1 MRAEQ
6 SRAEQSRAEQSR
18 AEQSRAEQSR
28 AELTGFPSI
37 DKPWL
42 KYYSEEAIQAELP
55 ECTVLQYIKNKN
67 TNNLNGIAL
76 NYFGNKITYRE
87 FFENIDKVAKAFY
100 AIGIRKGDIV
110 TIASLHTPET
120 IYIIY
125 GLNKIGAVANMVYL
139 TLSANEIIENIK
151 STDSKAFI
159 YFAMIQE
166 KGRIIEKKFPDI
178 KTIILDVS
186 DSMPWYLKYPYR
198 LKNKKDILGK
208 TYRFKNFLSLGEG
221 VVAKEMLYTKN
232 APAVIVYTSG
242 TTGIPKG
249 VVLSNDNLNAVAEQY
264 SYTTFDFRMNDI
276 FMDMI
281 PPFLG
286 FGISIGIHLPL
297 ALGMESALWIDIEPN
312 KVVQAFNRIKPRHFV
327 SGPVIVK
334 AMLENNI
341 KDMKFLSTFAGGGES
356 FSIEQEK
363 KVNSFLH
370 DKGYG
375 GNYVTGYGMTECCA
389 TVCTG
394 MPGIYK
400 EGTLGIPLPK
410 VNVKI
415 VNPKDGQEQKYDE
428 VGEVCFHA
436 PNIMS
441 GYFKNPKETDN
452 IIKTHADNKK
462 WIHTG
467 DLGSVDQEG
476 FLTFHGR
483 IKKIYLTKGSDNNVY
498 KLFPMQ
504 IENELIKNEEVLE
517 CGTIVVPDQ
526 EKIHVAIAFVRVKV
540 GLEKETVRG
549 KILEFARAHLPEHA
563 IPKKIMLIEK
573 MPYTQSNKIDYK
585 KLEEKYQKEN
595 R

>member
-1 MRAEQ
+1 M
-6 SRAEQSRAEQSR
+6 
-18 AEQSRAEQSR
+18 
-28 AELTGFPSI
+28 
-37 DKPWL
+37 
-42 KYYSEEAIQAELP
+42 P

-76 NYFGNKITYRE
+76 NYFGNRITYRE
-87 FFENIDKVAKAFY
+87 FFENVDKVAKAFY

-110 TIASLHTPET
+110 TIDSLHTPET

-166 KGRIIEKKFPDI
+166 KGRIIEKEFPDI

-221 VVAKEMLYTKN
+221 VVAKEMLYTKS

-242 TTGIPKG
+242 TTGVPKG

-264 SYTTFDFRMNDI
+264 SYTTFDFRMGDS
-276 FMDMI
+276 FMDML

-297 ALGMESALWIDIEPN
+297 ALGMKTTLWIDIEPD
-312 KVVQAFNRIKPRHFV
+312 KVVQAFERIKPRHFV
-327 SGPVIVK
+327 SGPVIVNQ
-334 AMLENNI
+334 MLESNI

-356 FSIEQEK
+356 LSIEQEK
-363 KVNSFLH
+363 KVNSYLH
-370 DKGYG
+370 SKGYN

-394 MPGIYK
+394 MQGFYK

-410 VNVKI
+410 VNMKI
-415 VNPKDGQEQKYDE
+415 IDPENGQERKY
-428 VGEVCFHA
+428 GEEGEICFCA
-436 PNIMS
+436 PNIMV

-452 IIKTHADNKK
+452 IIKVHADGKK

-467 DLGSVDQEG
+467 DLGSVNQDG
-476 FLTFHGR
+476 FLRFQGR
-483 IKKIYLTKGSDNNVY
+483 IKKIYLTKGSDNSVY

-504 IENELIKNEEVLE
+504 IENVLSRHSAVDKCAVVGRLNGEKGYLVIAYVTLKSKDIGDNVEKELRQL
-517 CGTIVVPDQ
+517 CRQ
-526 EKIHVAIAFVRVKV
+526 ELKENSWPFEYHFVEKLPTTGAGKIDFRT
-540 GLEKETVRG
+540 LEKW
-549 KILEFARAHLPEHA
+549 A
-563 IPKKIMLIEK
+563 
-573 MPYTQSNKIDYK
+573 
-585 KLEEKYQKEN
+585 EN
-595 R
+595 SDSF

>member
-1 MRAEQ
+1 M
-6 SRAEQSRAEQSR
+6 
-18 AEQSRAEQSR
+18 
-28 AELTGFPSI
+28 
-37 DKPWL
+37 
-42 KYYSEEAIQAELP
+42 
-55 ECTVLQYIKNKN
+55 
-67 TNNLNGIAL
+67 
-76 NYFGNKITYRE
+76 
-87 FFENIDKVAKAFY
+87 AKAFY

-166 KGRIIEKKFPDI
+166 KGRIIEKEFPDI

-221 VVAKEMLYTKN
+221 VVAKEMLYTKS

-242 TTGIPKG
+242 TTGVPKG

-264 SYTTFDFRMNDI
+264 SYTTFDFRMGDS
-276 FMDMI
+276 FMDML

-297 ALGMESALWIDIEPN
+297 ALGMKTTLWIDIEPD
-312 KVVQAFNRIKPRHFV
+312 KVVQAFERIKPRHFV
-327 SGPVIVK
+327 SGPVIVNQ
-334 AMLENNI
+334 MLESNI

-356 FSIEQEK
+356 LSIEQEK
-363 KVNSFLH
+363 KVNSYLH
-370 DKGYG
+370 NKGYN

-394 MPGIYK
+394 MQGFYK

-410 VNVKI
+410 VNMKI
-415 VNPKDGQEQKYDE
+415 IDPENGQERKY
-428 VGEVCFHA
+428 GEEGEICFCA
-436 PNIMS
+436 PNIMV

-452 IIKTHADNKK
+452 IIKVHADGKK

-467 DLGSVDQEG
+467 DLGSVNQDG
-476 FLTFHGR
+476 FLRFQGR
-483 IKKIYLTKGSDNNVY
+483 IKKIYLTKGSDNSVY

-504 IENELIKNEEVLE
+504 IENVLSRHSAVDK
-517 CGTIVVPDQ
+517 CAVVGRLNG
-526 EKIHVAIAFVRVKV
+526 EKGYLVIAYVTLKSKDIGDNV
-540 GLEKETVRG
+540 EKELRQ
-549 KILEFARAHLPEHA
+549 LCRQEL
-563 IPKKIMLIEK
+563 
-573 MPYTQSNKIDYK
+573 
-585 KLEEKYQKEN
+585 KEN
-595 R
+595 SWPFEYGL

>member
-1 MRAEQ
+1 M
-6 SRAEQSRAEQSR
+6 
-18 AEQSRAEQSR
+18 R

-120 IYIIY
+120 IYTIY

-452 IIKTHADNKK
+452 IIKTHTDNKK

-483 IKKIYLTKGSDNNVY
+483 IKKIYLTKGSDNSVY

>member
-1 MRAEQ
+1 M
-6 SRAEQSRAEQSR
+6 
-18 AEQSRAEQSR
+18 
-28 AELTGFPSI
+28 
-37 DKPWL
+37 
-42 KYYSEEAIQAELP
+42 P

-221 VVAKEMLYTKN
+221 VVAKEMLDTKN

-356 FSIEQEK
+356 LSIEQEK

-540 GLEKETVRG
+540 GLEKEAVRG

>member
-1 MRAEQ
+1 M
-6 SRAEQSRAEQSR
+6 
-18 AEQSRAEQSR
+18 
-28 AELTGFPSI
+28 
-37 DKPWL
+37 
-42 KYYSEEAIQAELP
+42 P

-110 TIASLHTPET
+110 TIASMHTPET

-166 KGRIIEKKFPDI
+166 KGRIVEKKFPDI

>member
-1 MRAEQ
+1 M
-6 SRAEQSRAEQSR
+6 
-18 AEQSRAEQSR
+18 
-28 AELTGFPSI
+28 
-37 DKPWL
+37 
-42 KYYSEEAIQAELP
+42 
-55 ECTVLQYIKNKN
+55 KN
-67 TNNLNGIAL
+67 LRGIAL

-110 TIASLHTPET
+110 TIASMHTPET
-120 IYIIY
+120 IYMIY
-125 GLNKIGAVANMVYL
+125 ALNKIGAVANMVYL
-139 TLSANEIIENIK
+139 TLSASEIIEIIK
-151 STDSKAFI
+151 NTDSKVFI
-159 YFAMIQE
+159 YLAIVHE
-166 KGRIIEKKFPDI
+166 KGEAVGKELPNVKNIL
-178 KTIILDVS
+178 LDVS
-186 DSMPWYLKYPYR
+186 DSMPWYFKYLYR
-198 LKNKKDILGK
+198 LKNKKDTLEK
-208 TYRFKNFLSLGEG
+208 AYSFKDFLSLGEN
-221 VVAKEMLYTKN
+221 VEEKEAPYIKN
-232 APAVIVYTSG
+232 TPAVIVYTSG
-242 TTGIPKG
+242 TTGVPKG

-264 SYTTFDFRMNDI
+264 SYTTFDFRMGDS
-276 FMDMI
+276 FMDML

-297 ALGMESALWIDIEPN
+297 ALGMKSTLWIDIEPG
-312 KVVQAFNRIKPRHFV
+312 KVVQAFERIKPQHFV
-327 SGPVIVK
+327 SGPVIVNQ
-334 AMLENNI
+334 MLESNI

-356 FSIEQEK
+356 LSIEQEK
-363 KVNSFLH
+363 KVNSYLH
-370 DKGYG
+370 NKGYD

-394 MPGIYK
+394 MQGVYK

-410 VNVKI
+410 VNMKI
-415 VNPKDGQEQKYDE
+415 IDPENGQERRY
-428 VGEVCFHA
+428 GEEGEICFCA
-436 PNIMS
+436 PNIMV

-452 IIKTHADNKK
+452 IIKVHADGKK

-467 DLGSVDQEG
+467 DLGSVNQDG
-476 FLTFHGR
+476 FLSFRGR
-483 IKKIYLTKGSDNNVY
+483 IKKIYLTKGSDNSVY

-504 IENELIKNEEVLE
+504 IENELEKIEDILE

-549 KILEFARAHLPEHA
+549 KILEFARIHLPEHA

>member
-1 MRAEQ
+1 M
-6 SRAEQSRAEQSR
+6 
-18 AEQSRAEQSR
+18 R

-341 KDMKFLSTFAGGGES
+341 KDMKFLSTLSGGGES
-356 FSIEQEK
+356 LSIEQEK

-428 VGEVCFHA
+428 VGEICFHA

>member
-1 MRAEQ
+1 M
-6 SRAEQSRAEQSR
+6 
-18 AEQSRAEQSR
+18 
-28 AELTGFPSI
+28 
-37 DKPWL
+37 
-42 KYYSEEAIQAELP
+42 P

-76 NYFGNKITYRE
+76 NYFGNRITYRE
-87 FFENIDKVAKAFY
+87 FFENVDKVAKAFY

-166 KGRIIEKKFPDI
+166 KGRIIEKEFPDI

-221 VVAKEMLYTKN
+221 VVAKEMLYTKS

-242 TTGIPKG
+242 TTGVPKG

-264 SYTTFDFRMNDI
+264 SYTTFDFRMGDS
-276 FMDMI
+276 FMDML

-286 FGISIGIHLPL
+286 FGISIGIYLPL
-297 ALGMESALWIDIEPN
+297 ALGMKTTLWIDIEPD
-312 KVVQAFNRIKPRHFV
+312 KVVQAFERIKPRHFV
-327 SGPVIVK
+327 SGPVIVNQ
-334 AMLENNI
+334 MLESNI

-356 FSIEQEK
+356 LSIEQEK
-363 KVNSFLH
+363 KVNSYLH
-370 DKGYG
+370 NKGYN

-394 MPGIYK
+394 MQGFYK

-410 VNVKI
+410 VNMKI
-415 VNPKDGQEQKYDE
+415 IDPENGQERKY
-428 VGEVCFHA
+428 GEEGEICFCA
-436 PNIMS
+436 PNIMV

-452 IIKTHADNKK
+452 IIKVHADGKK

-467 DLGSVDQEG
+467 DLGSVNQDG
-476 FLTFHGR
+476 FLRFQGR
-483 IKKIYLTKGSDNNVY
+483 IKKIYLTKGSDNSVY

-504 IENELIKNEEVLE
+504 IENVLSRHSAVDKCAVVGRLNGEKGYLVIAYVTLKSKDIGDNVEKELRQL
-517 CGTIVVPDQ
+517 CRQ
-526 EKIHVAIAFVRVKV
+526 ELKENSWPFEYHFVEKLPTTGAGKIDFRT
-540 GLEKETVRG
+540 LEKW
-549 KILEFARAHLPEHA
+549 A
-563 IPKKIMLIEK
+563 
-573 MPYTQSNKIDYK
+573 
-585 KLEEKYQKEN
+585 EN
-595 R
+595 SDSF

>member
-1 MRAEQ
+1 M
-6 SRAEQSRAEQSR
+6 
-18 AEQSRAEQSR
+18 
-28 AELTGFPSI
+28 
-37 DKPWL
+37 
-42 KYYSEEAIQAELP
+42 P

-264 SYTTFDFRMNDI
+264 SYTTFDFRMNDV

-356 FSIEQEK
+356 LSIEQEK

-483 IKKIYLTKGSDNNVY
+483 IKKIYLTQGSDNNVY

-549 KILEFARAHLPEHA
+549 KILEFARTHLPEHA

>member
-1 MRAEQ
+1 M
-6 SRAEQSRAEQSR
+6 
-18 AEQSRAEQSR
+18 
-28 AELTGFPSI
+28 
-37 DKPWL
+37 
-42 KYYSEEAIQAELP
+42 P

-76 NYFGNKITYRE
+76 NYFGNRITYRE
-87 FFENIDKVAKAFY
+87 FFENVDKVAKAFY

-166 KGRIIEKKFPDI
+166 KGRIIEKEFPDI

-221 VVAKEMLYTKN
+221 VVAKEMLYTKS

-356 FSIEQEK
+356 LSIEQEK
-363 KVNSFLH
+363 KVNSYLH
-370 DKGYG
+370 NKGYN

-394 MPGIYK
+394 MQGFYK

-410 VNVKI
+410 VNMKI
-415 VNPKDGQEQKYDE
+415 IDPENGQERKY
-428 VGEVCFHA
+428 GEEGEICFCA
-436 PNIMS
+436 PNIMV

-452 IIKTHADNKK
+452 IIKVHADGKK

-467 DLGSVDQEG
+467 DLGSVNQDG
-476 FLTFHGR
+476 FLRFQGR
-483 IKKIYLTKGSDNNVY
+483 IKKIYLTKGSDNSVY

-504 IENELIKNEEVLE
+504 IENVLSRHSAVDKCAVVGRLNGEKGYLVIAYVTLKSKDIGDNVEKELRQL
-517 CGTIVVPDQ
+517 CRQ
-526 EKIHVAIAFVRVKV
+526 ELKENSWPFEYHFVEKLPTTGAGKIDFRT
-540 GLEKETVRG
+540 LEKW
-549 KILEFARAHLPEHA
+549 A
-563 IPKKIMLIEK
+563 
-573 MPYTQSNKIDYK
+573 
-585 KLEEKYQKEN
+585 EN
-595 R
+595 SDSF

>member
-1 MRAEQ
+1 M
-6 SRAEQSRAEQSR
+6 
-18 AEQSRAEQSR
+18 
-28 AELTGFPSI
+28 
-37 DKPWL
+37 
-42 KYYSEEAIQAELP
+42 P

-276 FMDMI
+276 FMNMI

-356 FSIEQEK
+356 LSIEQEK

-526 EKIHVAIAFVRVKV
+526 EKIHVAIAYVRVKV

-549 KILEFARAHLPEHA
+549 KVLEFARTHLPEHA

>member
-1 MRAEQ
+1 M
-6 SRAEQSRAEQSR
+6 
-18 AEQSRAEQSR
+18 
-28 AELTGFPSI
+28 
-37 DKPWL
+37 
-42 KYYSEEAIQAELP
+42 P

-76 NYFGNKITYRE
+76 NYFGNRITYRE
-87 FFENIDKVAKAFY
+87 FFENVDKVAKAFY

-166 KGRIIEKKFPDI
+166 KGRIIEKEFPDI

-221 VVAKEMLYTKN
+221 VVAKEMLYTKS

-242 TTGIPKG
+242 TTGVPKG

-264 SYTTFDFRMNDI
+264 SYTTFDFRMGDS
-276 FMDMI
+276 FMDML

-297 ALGMESALWIDIEPN
+297 ALGMKTTLWIDIEPD
-312 KVVQAFNRIKPRHFV
+312 KVVQAFERIKPRHFV
-327 SGPVIVK
+327 SGPVIVNQ
-334 AMLENNI
+334 MLESNI

-356 FSIEQEK
+356 LSIEQEK
-363 KVNSFLH
+363 KVNSYLH
-370 DKGYG
+370 NKGYN

-394 MPGIYK
+394 MQGFYK

-410 VNVKI
+410 VNMKI
-415 VNPKDGQEQKYDE
+415 IDPENGQERKY
-428 VGEVCFHA
+428 GEEGEICFCA
-436 PNIMS
+436 PNIMV

-452 IIKTHADNKK
+452 IIKVHADGKK

-467 DLGSVDQEG
+467 DRGSVNQDG
-476 FLTFHGR
+476 FLRFQGR
-483 IKKIYLTKGSDNNVY
+483 IKKIYLTKGSDNSVY

-504 IENELIKNEEVLE
+504 IENVLSRHSAVDKCAVVGRLNGEKGYLVIAYVTLKSKDIGDNVEKELRQL
-517 CGTIVVPDQ
+517 CRQ
-526 EKIHVAIAFVRVKV
+526 ELKENSWPFEYHFVEKLPTTRAGKIDFRT
-540 GLEKETVRG
+540 LEKW
-549 KILEFARAHLPEHA
+549 A
-563 IPKKIMLIEK
+563 
-573 MPYTQSNKIDYK
+573 
-585 KLEEKYQKEN
+585 EN
-595 R
+595 SDSF

>member
-1 MRAEQ
+1 M
-6 SRAEQSRAEQSR
+6 
-18 AEQSRAEQSR
+18 
-28 AELTGFPSI
+28 
-37 DKPWL
+37 
-42 KYYSEEAIQAELP
+42 P

-76 NYFGNKITYRE
+76 NYFGNRITYRE
-87 FFENIDKVAKAFY
+87 FFENVDKVAKAFY

-166 KGRIIEKKFPDI
+166 KGRIIEKEFPDI

-208 TYRFKNFLSLGEG
+208 TYRFKNFMSLGEG
-221 VVAKEMLYTKN
+221 VVAKEMLYTKS

-242 TTGIPKG
+242 TTGVPKG

-264 SYTTFDFRMNDI
+264 SYTTFDFRMGDS
-276 FMDMI
+276 FMDML

-297 ALGMESALWIDIEPN
+297 ALGMKTTLWIDIEPD
-312 KVVQAFNRIKPRHFV
+312 KVVQAFERIKPRHFV
-327 SGPVIVK
+327 SGPVIVNQ
-334 AMLENNI
+334 MLESNI

-356 FSIEQEK
+356 LSIEQEK
-363 KVNSFLH
+363 KVNSYLH
-370 DKGYG
+370 NKGYN

-394 MPGIYK
+394 MQGFYK

-410 VNVKI
+410 VNMKI
-415 VNPKDGQEQKYDE
+415 IDPENGQERKY
-428 VGEVCFHA
+428 GEEGEICFCA
-436 PNIMS
+436 PNIMV

-452 IIKTHADNKK
+452 IIKVHADGKK

-467 DLGSVDQEG
+467 DLGSVNQDG
-476 FLTFHGR
+476 FLRFQGR
-483 IKKIYLTKGSDNNVY
+483 IKKIYLTKGSDNSVY
-498 KLFPMQ
+498 KLFPME
-504 IENELIKNEEVLE
+504 IENVLSRHSAVDKCAVVGRLNGEKGYLVIAYVTLKSKDIGDNVEKELRQL
-517 CGTIVVPDQ
+517 CRQ
-526 EKIHVAIAFVRVKV
+526 ELKENSWPFEYHFVEKLPTTGAGKIDFRT
-540 GLEKETVRG
+540 LEKW
-549 KILEFARAHLPEHA
+549 A
-563 IPKKIMLIEK
+563 
-573 MPYTQSNKIDYK
+573 
-585 KLEEKYQKEN
+585 EN
-595 R
+595 SDSF

>member
-1 MRAEQ
+1 M
-6 SRAEQSRAEQSR
+6 
-18 AEQSRAEQSR
+18 
-28 AELTGFPSI
+28 
-37 DKPWL
+37 
-42 KYYSEEAIQAELP
+42 P

-76 NYFGNKITYRE
+76 NYFGNRITYRE
-87 FFENIDKVAKAFY
+87 FFENVDKVAKAFY

-110 TIASLHTPET
+110 TIDSLHTPET

-166 KGRIIEKKFPDI
+166 KGRIIEKEFPDI

-221 VVAKEMLYTKN
+221 VVAKEMLYTKS

-242 TTGIPKG
+242 TTGVPKG

-264 SYTTFDFRMNDI
+264 SYTTFDFRMGDS
-276 FMDMI
+276 FMDML

-297 ALGMESALWIDIEPN
+297 ALGMKTTLWIDIEPD
-312 KVVQAFNRIKPRHFV
+312 KVVQAFERIKPRHFV
-327 SGPVIVK
+327 SGPVIVNQ
-334 AMLENNI
+334 MLESNI

-356 FSIEQEK
+356 LSIEQEK
-363 KVNSFLH
+363 KVNSYLH
-370 DKGYG
+370 NKGYN

-394 MPGIYK
+394 MQGFYK
-400 EGTLGIPLPK
+400 EGTLGITLPK
-410 VNVKI
+410 VNMKI
-415 VNPKDGQEQKYDE
+415 IDPENGQERKY
-428 VGEVCFHA
+428 GEEGEICFCA
-436 PNIMS
+436 PNIMV

-452 IIKTHADNKK
+452 IIKVHADGKK

-467 DLGSVDQEG
+467 DLGSVNQDG
-476 FLTFHGR
+476 FLRFQGR
-483 IKKIYLTKGSDNNVY
+483 IKKIYLTKGSDNSVY

-504 IENELIKNEEVLE
+504 IENVLSRHSAVDKCAVVGRLNGEKGYLVIAYVTLKSKDIGDNVEKELRQL
-517 CGTIVVPDQ
+517 CRQ
-526 EKIHVAIAFVRVKV
+526 ELKENSWPFEYHFVEKLPTTGAGKIDFRT
-540 GLEKETVRG
+540 LEKW
-549 KILEFARAHLPEHA
+549 A
-563 IPKKIMLIEK
+563 
-573 MPYTQSNKIDYK
+573 
-585 KLEEKYQKEN
+585 EN
-595 R
+595 SDSF

>member
-1 MRAEQ
+1 M
-6 SRAEQSRAEQSR
+6 
-18 AEQSRAEQSR
+18 
-28 AELTGFPSI
+28 
-37 DKPWL
+37 
-42 KYYSEEAIQAELP
+42 P

-327 SGPVIVK
+327 SGPVIVN

-356 FSIEQEK
+356 LSIEQEK

-540 GLEKETVRG
+540 GLEKEAVRG

>member
-1 MRAEQ
+1 MRGLI
-6 SRAEQSRAEQSR
+6 RR
-18 AEQSRAEQSR
+18 
-28 AELTGFPSI
+28 FPSI
-37 DKPWL
+37 K
-42 KYYSEEAIQAELP
+42 S
-55 ECTVLQYIKNKN
+55 IKNKN

-76 NYFGNKITYRE
+76 NYFGNRITYRE
-87 FFENIDKVAKAFY
+87 FFENVDKVAKAFY

-166 KGRIIEKKFPDI
+166 KGRIIEKEFPDI

-221 VVAKEMLYTKN
+221 VVAKEMLYTKS

-242 TTGIPKG
+242 TTGVPKG

-264 SYTTFDFRMNDI
+264 SYTTFDFRMGDS
-276 FMDMI
+276 FMDML

-297 ALGMESALWIDIEPN
+297 ALGMKTTLWIDIEPD
-312 KVVQAFNRIKPRHFV
+312 KVVQAFERIKPRHFV
-327 SGPVIVK
+327 SGPVIVNQ
-334 AMLENNI
+334 MLESNI

-356 FSIEQEK
+356 LSIEQEK
-363 KVNSFLH
+363 KVNSYLH
-370 DKGYG
+370 NKGYN

-394 MPGIYK
+394 MQGFYK

-410 VNVKI
+410 VNMKI
-415 VNPKDGQEQKYDE
+415 IDPENGQERKY
-428 VGEVCFHA
+428 GEEGEICFCA
-436 PNIMS
+436 PNIMV

-452 IIKTHADNKK
+452 IIKVHADGKK

-467 DLGSVDQEG
+467 DLGSVNQDG
-476 FLTFHGR
+476 FLRFQGR
-483 IKKIYLTKGSDNNVY
+483 IKKIYLTKGSDNSVY

-504 IENELIKNEEVLE
+504 IENVLSRHSAVDKCAVVGRLNGEKGYLVIAYVTLKSKDTGDNVEKELRQL
-517 CGTIVVPDQ
+517 CRQ
-526 EKIHVAIAFVRVKV
+526 ELKENSWPFEYHFVEKLPTTGAGKIDFRT
-540 GLEKETVRG
+540 LEKW
-549 KILEFARAHLPEHA
+549 A
-563 IPKKIMLIEK
+563 
-573 MPYTQSNKIDYK
+573 
-585 KLEEKYQKEN
+585 EN
-595 R
+595 SDSF

>member
-1 MRAEQ
+1 M
-6 SRAEQSRAEQSR
+6 
-18 AEQSRAEQSR
+18 
-28 AELTGFPSI
+28 
-37 DKPWL
+37 
-42 KYYSEEAIQAELP
+42 P

-76 NYFGNKITYRE
+76 NYFGNRITYRE
-87 FFENIDKVAKAFY
+87 FFENVDKVAKAFY

-166 KGRIIEKKFPDI
+166 KGRIIEKEFPDI

-221 VVAKEMLYTKN
+221 VVAKEMLYTKS

-242 TTGIPKG
+242 TTGVPKG

-264 SYTTFDFRMNDI
+264 SYTTFDFRMGDS
-276 FMDMI
+276 FMDML

-297 ALGMESALWIDIEPN
+297 ALGMKTTLWIDIEPD
-312 KVVQAFNRIKPRHFV
+312 KVVQAFERIKPRHFV
-327 SGPVIVK
+327 SGPVIVNQ
-334 AMLENNI
+334 MLESNI
-341 KDMKFLSTFAGGGES
+341 KDMNFLSTFAGGGES
-356 FSIEQEK
+356 LSIEQEK
-363 KVNSFLH
+363 KVNSYLH
-370 DKGYG
+370 NKGYN

-394 MPGIYK
+394 MQGFYK

-410 VNVKI
+410 VNMKI
-415 VNPKDGQEQKYDE
+415 IDPENGQERKY
-428 VGEVCFHA
+428 GEEGEICFCA
-436 PNIMS
+436 PNIMV

-452 IIKTHADNKK
+452 IIKVHADGKK

-467 DLGSVDQEG
+467 DLGSVNQDG
-476 FLTFHGR
+476 FLRFQGR
-483 IKKIYLTKGSDNNVY
+483 IKKIYLTKGSDNSVY

-504 IENELIKNEEVLE
+504 IENVLSRHSAVDKCAVVGRLNGEKGYLVIAYVTLKSKDIGDNVEKELRQL
-517 CGTIVVPDQ
+517 CRQ
-526 EKIHVAIAFVRVKV
+526 ELKENSWPFEYHFVEKLSTTGAGKIDFRT
-540 GLEKETVRG
+540 LEKW
-549 KILEFARAHLPEHA
+549 A
-563 IPKKIMLIEK
+563 
-573 MPYTQSNKIDYK
+573 
-585 KLEEKYQKEN
+585 EN
-595 R
+595 SDSF

>member
-1 MRAEQ
+1 MISQTEH
-6 SRAEQSRAEQSR
+6 
-18 AEQSRAEQSR
+18 
-28 AELTGFPSI
+28 ELTGYPSI

-166 KGRIIEKKFPDI
+166 KGRIVEKKFPDI

-356 FSIEQEK
+356 LSIEQEK

-595 R
+595 K

>member
-1 MRAEQ
+1 M
-6 SRAEQSRAEQSR
+6 
-18 AEQSRAEQSR
+18 
-28 AELTGFPSI
+28 
-37 DKPWL
+37 
-42 KYYSEEAIQAELP
+42 P

-356 FSIEQEK
+356 LSIEQEK

-526 EKIHVAIAFVRVKV
+526 EKIHVAIAFVRGKV

-549 KILEFARAHLPEHA
+549 KVLEFARTHLPEHA

>member
-1 MRAEQ
+1 
-6 SRAEQSRAEQSR
+6 
-18 AEQSRAEQSR
+18 
-28 AELTGFPSI
+28 
-37 DKPWL
+37 
-42 KYYSEEAIQAELP
+42 LP

-76 NYFGNKITYRE
+76 NYFGNRITYRE
-87 FFENIDKVAKAFY
+87 FFENVDKVAKAFY

-166 KGRIIEKKFPDI
+166 KGRIIEKEFPDI

-221 VVAKEMLYTKN
+221 VVAKEMLYTKS

-242 TTGIPKG
+242 TTGVPKG

-264 SYTTFDFRMNDI
+264 SYTTFDFRMGDS
-276 FMDMI
+276 FMDML

-297 ALGMESALWIDIEPN
+297 ALGMKTTLWIDIEPD
-312 KVVQAFNRIKPRHFV
+312 KVVQAFERIKPRHFV
-327 SGPVIVK
+327 SGPVIVNQ
-334 AMLENNI
+334 MLESNI

-356 FSIEQEK
+356 LSIEQEK
-363 KVNSFLH
+363 KVNSYLH
-370 DKGYG
+370 NKGYN

-394 MPGIYK
+394 MQGFYK

-410 VNVKI
+410 VNMKI
-415 VNPKDGQEQKYDE
+415 IDPENGQERKY
-428 VGEVCFHA
+428 GEEGEICFCA
-436 PNIMS
+436 PNIMV

-452 IIKTHADNKK
+452 IIKVHADGKK

-467 DLGSVDQEG
+467 DLGSVNQDG
-476 FLTFHGR
+476 FLRFQGR
-483 IKKIYLTKGSDNNVY
+483 IKKIYLTKGSDNSVY

-504 IENELIKNEEVLE
+504 IENVLSRHSAVDKCAVVGRLNGEKGYLVIAYVTLKSKDIGDNVEKELRQL
-517 CGTIVVPDQ
+517 CRQ
-526 EKIHVAIAFVRVKV
+526 ELKENSWPFEYHFVEKLSTTGAGKIDFRT
-540 GLEKETVRG
+540 LEKW
-549 KILEFARAHLPEHA
+549 A
-563 IPKKIMLIEK
+563 
-573 MPYTQSNKIDYK
+573 
-585 KLEEKYQKEN
+585 EN
-595 R
+595 SDSF

>member
-6 SRAEQSRAEQSR
+6 SREEQ
-18 AEQSRAEQSR
+18 
-28 AELTGFPSI
+28 TGFPSI

-67 TNNLNGIAL
+67 MNNLNGIAL

-356 FSIEQEK
+356 LSVEQEK

-549 KILEFARAHLPEHA
+549 KVLEFARTHLPEHA

>member
-1 MRAEQ
+1 M
-6 SRAEQSRAEQSR
+6 
-18 AEQSRAEQSR
+18 R

-264 SYTTFDFRMNDI
+264 SYTTFDFRMNDV

-356 FSIEQEK
+356 LSIEQEK

-483 IKKIYLTKGSDNNVY
+483 IKKIYLTQGSDNNVY

>member
-1 MRAEQ
+1 M
-6 SRAEQSRAEQSR
+6 
-18 AEQSRAEQSR
+18 
-28 AELTGFPSI
+28 
-37 DKPWL
+37 
-42 KYYSEEAIQAELP
+42 P

-76 NYFGNKITYRE
+76 NYFGNRITYRE
-87 FFENIDKVAKAFY
+87 FFENVDKVAKAFY

-166 KGRIIEKKFPDI
+166 KGRIIEKEFPDI

-221 VVAKEMLYTKN
+221 VVAKEMLYTKS

-242 TTGIPKG
+242 TTGVPKG

-264 SYTTFDFRMNDI
+264 SYTTFDFRMGDS
-276 FMDMI
+276 FMDML

-297 ALGMESALWIDIEPN
+297 ALGMKTTLWIDIEPD
-312 KVVQAFNRIKPRHFV
+312 KVVQAFERIKPRHFV
-327 SGPVIVK
+327 SGPVIVNQ
-334 AMLENNI
+334 MLESNI

-356 FSIEQEK
+356 LSIEQEK
-363 KVNSFLH
+363 KVNSYLH
-370 DKGYG
+370 NKGYN

-394 MPGIYK
+394 MQGFYK

-410 VNVKI
+410 VNMKI
-415 VNPKDGQEQKYDE
+415 IDPENGQERKY
-428 VGEVCFHA
+428 GEEGEICFCA
-436 PNIMS
+436 PNIMV

-452 IIKTHADNKK
+452 IIKVHADGKK

-467 DLGSVDQEG
+467 DLGSVNQDG
-476 FLTFHGR
+476 FLRFQGR
-483 IKKIYLTKGSDNNVY
+483 IKKIYLTKGSDNSVY
-498 KLFPMQ
+498 KLFPME
-504 IENELIKNEEVLE
+504 IENVLSRHSAVDKCAVVGRLNGEKGYLVIAYVTLKSKDIGDNVEKELRQL
-517 CGTIVVPDQ
+517 CRQ
-526 EKIHVAIAFVRVKV
+526 ELKENSWPFEYHFVEKLPTTGAGKIDFRT
-540 GLEKETVRG
+540 LEKW
-549 KILEFARAHLPEHA
+549 A
-563 IPKKIMLIEK
+563 
-573 MPYTQSNKIDYK
+573 
-585 KLEEKYQKEN
+585 EN
-595 R
+595 SDSF

>member
-1 MRAEQ
+1 
-6 SRAEQSRAEQSR
+6 
-18 AEQSRAEQSR
+18 
-28 AELTGFPSI
+28 
-37 DKPWL
+37 
-42 KYYSEEAIQAELP
+42 LP

-76 NYFGNKITYRE
+76 NYFGNRITYRE
-87 FFENIDKVAKAFY
+87 FFENVDKVAKAFY

-110 TIASLHTPET
+110 TIDSLHTPET

-166 KGRIIEKKFPDI
+166 KGRIIEKEFPDI

-221 VVAKEMLYTKN
+221 VVAKEMLYTKS

-242 TTGIPKG
+242 TTGVPKG

-264 SYTTFDFRMNDI
+264 SYTTFDFRMGDS
-276 FMDMI
+276 FMDML

-297 ALGMESALWIDIEPN
+297 ALGMKTTLWIDIEPD
-312 KVVQAFNRIKPRHFV
+312 KVVQAFERIKPRHFV
-327 SGPVIVK
+327 SGPVIVNQ
-334 AMLENNI
+334 MLESNI

-356 FSIEQEK
+356 LSIEQEK
-363 KVNSFLH
+363 KVNSYLH
-370 DKGYG
+370 NKGYN

-394 MPGIYK
+394 MQGFYK

-410 VNVKI
+410 VNMKI
-415 VNPKDGQEQKYDE
+415 IDPENGQERKY
-428 VGEVCFHA
+428 GEEGEICFCA
-436 PNIMS
+436 PNIMV

-452 IIKTHADNKK
+452 IIKVHADGKK

-467 DLGSVDQEG
+467 DLGSVNQDG
-476 FLTFHGR
+476 FLRFQGR
-483 IKKIYLTKGSDNNVY
+483 IKKIYLTKGSDNSVY

-504 IENELIKNEEVLE
+504 IENVLSRHSAVDKCAVVGRLNGEKGYLVIAYVTLKSKDIGDNVEKELRQL
-517 CGTIVVPDQ
+517 CRQ
-526 EKIHVAIAFVRVKV
+526 ELKENSWPFEYHFVEKLPTTGAGKIDFRT
-540 GLEKETVRG
+540 LEKW
-549 KILEFARAHLPEHA
+549 A
-563 IPKKIMLIEK
+563 
-573 MPYTQSNKIDYK
+573 
-585 KLEEKYQKEN
+585 EN
-595 R
+595 SDSF

>member
-1 MRAEQ
+1 M
-6 SRAEQSRAEQSR
+6 
-18 AEQSRAEQSR
+18 
-28 AELTGFPSI
+28 
-37 DKPWL
+37 
-42 KYYSEEAIQAELP
+42 P

-327 SGPVIVK
+327 SGPVIVN

-356 FSIEQEK
+356 LSIEQEK

-400 EGTLGIPLPK
+400 EGPLGIPLSK

>member
-1 MRAEQ
+1 M
-6 SRAEQSRAEQSR
+6 
-18 AEQSRAEQSR
+18 
-28 AELTGFPSI
+28 
-37 DKPWL
+37 
-42 KYYSEEAIQAELP
+42 P

-76 NYFGNKITYRE
+76 NYFGNRITYRE
-87 FFENIDKVAKAFY
+87 FFENVDKVAKAFY

-166 KGRIIEKKFPDI
+166 KGRIIEKEFPDI

-221 VVAKEMLYTKN
+221 VVAKEMLYTKS

-242 TTGIPKG
+242 TTGVPKG

-264 SYTTFDFRMNDI
+264 SYTTFDFRMGDS
-276 FMDMI
+276 FMDML

-297 ALGMESALWIDIEPN
+297 ALGMKTTLWIDIEPD
-312 KVVQAFNRIKPRHFV
+312 KVVQAFERIKPRHFV
-327 SGPVIVK
+327 SGPVIVNQ
-334 AMLENNI
+334 MLESNI

-356 FSIEQEK
+356 LSIEQEK
-363 KVNSFLH
+363 KVNSYLH
-370 DKGYG
+370 NKGYN

-394 MPGIYK
+394 MQGFYK

-410 VNVKI
+410 VNMKI
-415 VNPKDGQEQKYDE
+415 IDPENGQERKY
-428 VGEVCFHA
+428 GEEGEICFCA
-436 PNIMS
+436 PNIMV

-452 IIKTHADNKK
+452 IIKVHANGKK

-467 DLGSVDQEG
+467 DLGSVNQDG
-476 FLTFHGR
+476 FLRFQGR
-483 IKKIYLTKGSDNNVY
+483 IKKIYLTKGSDNSVY

-504 IENELIKNEEVLE
+504 IENVLSRHSAVDKCAVVGRLNGEKGYLVIAYVTLKSKDIGDNVEKELRQL
-517 CGTIVVPDQ
+517 CRQ
-526 EKIHVAIAFVRVKV
+526 ELKENSWPFEYHFVEKLPTTGAGKIDFRT
-540 GLEKETVRG
+540 LEKW
-549 KILEFARAHLPEHA
+549 A
-563 IPKKIMLIEK
+563 
-573 MPYTQSNKIDYK
+573 
-585 KLEEKYQKEN
+585 EN
-595 R
+595 SDSF

>member
-1 MRAEQ
+1 M
-6 SRAEQSRAEQSR
+6 
-18 AEQSRAEQSR
+18 R

-356 FSIEQEK
+356 LSIEQEK

-549 KILEFARAHLPEHA
+549 KILEFARIHLPEHA

>member
-1 MRAEQ
+1 M
-6 SRAEQSRAEQSR
+6 
-18 AEQSRAEQSR
+18 
-28 AELTGFPSI
+28 
-37 DKPWL
+37 
-42 KYYSEEAIQAELP
+42 P

-264 SYTTFDFRMNDI
+264 SYTTFNFRMNDI

-356 FSIEQEK
+356 LSIEQEK

-540 GLEKETVRG
+540 GLEKEAVRG
-549 KILEFARAHLPEHA
+549 KVLEFARTHLPDHA
-563 IPKKIMLIEK
+563 VPKKIVLIEK

>member
-1 MRAEQ
+1 M
-6 SRAEQSRAEQSR
+6 
-18 AEQSRAEQSR
+18 
-28 AELTGFPSI
+28 
-37 DKPWL
+37 
-42 KYYSEEAIQAELP
+42 P

-264 SYTTFDFRMNDI
+264 SYTTFNFRMNDI

-356 FSIEQEK
+356 LSIEQEK

-504 IENELIKNEEVLE
+504 IENELIKNEEVLG

-549 KILEFARAHLPEHA
+549 KVLEFARTHLPEHA

>member
-1 MRAEQ
+1 M
-6 SRAEQSRAEQSR
+6 
-18 AEQSRAEQSR
+18 
-28 AELTGFPSI
+28 
-37 DKPWL
+37 
-42 KYYSEEAIQAELP
+42 P

-76 NYFGNKITYRE
+76 NYFGNRITYRE
-87 FFENIDKVAKAFY
+87 FFENVDKVAKAFY

-166 KGRIIEKKFPDI
+166 KGRIIEKEFPDI

-221 VVAKEMLYTKN
+221 VVAKEMLYTKS

-242 TTGIPKG
+242 TTGVPKG

-264 SYTTFDFRMNDI
+264 SYTTFDFRMGDS
-276 FMDMI
+276 FMDML

-286 FGISIGIHLPL
+286 FGISIEMHLPL
-297 ALGMESALWIDIEPN
+297 ALGMKTTLWIDIEPD
-312 KVVQAFNRIKPRHFV
+312 KVVQAFERIKPRHFV
-327 SGPVIVK
+327 SGPVIVNQ
-334 AMLENNI
+334 MLESNI

-356 FSIEQEK
+356 LSIEQEK
-363 KVNSFLH
+363 KVNSYLH
-370 DKGYG
+370 NKGYN

-394 MPGIYK
+394 MQGFYK

-410 VNVKI
+410 VNMKI
-415 VNPKDGQEQKYDE
+415 IDPENGQERKY
-428 VGEVCFHA
+428 GEEGEICFCA
-436 PNIMS
+436 PNIMV

-452 IIKTHADNKK
+452 IIKVHANGKK

-467 DLGSVDQEG
+467 DLGSVNQDG
-476 FLTFHGR
+476 FLRFQGR
-483 IKKIYLTKGSDNNVY
+483 IKKIYLTKGSDNSVY

-504 IENELIKNEEVLE
+504 IENVLSRHSAVDKCAVVGRLNGEKGYLVIAYVTLKSKDIGDNVEKELRQL
-517 CGTIVVPDQ
+517 CRQ
-526 EKIHVAIAFVRVKV
+526 ELKENSWPFEYHFVEKLPTTGAGKIDFRT
-540 GLEKETVRG
+540 LEKW
-549 KILEFARAHLPEHA
+549 A
-563 IPKKIMLIEK
+563 
-573 MPYTQSNKIDYK
+573 
-585 KLEEKYQKEN
+585 EN
-595 R
+595 SDSF

>member
-1 MRAEQ
+1 M
-6 SRAEQSRAEQSR
+6 
-18 AEQSRAEQSR
+18 
-28 AELTGFPSI
+28 
-37 DKPWL
+37 
-42 KYYSEEAIQAELP
+42 P

-76 NYFGNKITYRE
+76 NYFGNRITYRE
-87 FFENIDKVAKAFY
+87 FFENVDKVAKAFY

-151 STDSKAFI
+151 STDSKAFF

-166 KGRIIEKKFPDI
+166 KGRIIEKEFPDI

-221 VVAKEMLYTKN
+221 VVAKEMLYTKS

-242 TTGIPKG
+242 TTGVPKG

-264 SYTTFDFRMNDI
+264 SYTTFDFRMGDS
-276 FMDMI
+276 FMDML

-297 ALGMESALWIDIEPN
+297 ALGMKTTLWIDIEPD
-312 KVVQAFNRIKPRHFV
+312 KVVQAFERIKPRHFV
-327 SGPVIVK
+327 SGPVIVNQ
-334 AMLENNI
+334 MLESNI

-356 FSIEQEK
+356 LSIEQEK
-363 KVNSFLH
+363 KVNSYLH
-370 DKGYG
+370 NKGYN

-394 MPGIYK
+394 MQGVYK

-410 VNVKI
+410 VNMKI
-415 VNPKDGQEQKYDE
+415 IDPENGQERKY
-428 VGEVCFHA
+428 GEEGEICFCA
-436 PNIMS
+436 PNIMV

-452 IIKTHADNKK
+452 IIKVHADGKK

-467 DLGSVDQEG
+467 DLGSVNQDG
-476 FLTFHGR
+476 FLRFQGR
-483 IKKIYLTKGSDNNVY
+483 IKKIYLTKGSDNSVY

-504 IENELIKNEEVLE
+504 IENELEKIEDILE

-563 IPKKIMLIEK
+563 VPQKIVLIEK

-585 KLEEKYQKEN
+585 KLEEKYRKEN

>member
-1 MRAEQ
+1 M
-6 SRAEQSRAEQSR
+6 
-18 AEQSRAEQSR
+18 
-28 AELTGFPSI
+28 
-37 DKPWL
+37 
-42 KYYSEEAIQAELP
+42 P

-67 TNNLNGIAL
+67 MNNLNGIAL

-428 VGEVCFHA
+428 VGEICFHA

-549 KILEFARAHLPEHA
+549 KILEFARIHLPEHA

>member
-1 MRAEQ
+1 MISQTDRQTEH
-6 SRAEQSRAEQSR
+6 
-18 AEQSRAEQSR
+18 
-28 AELTGFPSI
+28 ELTGFPSI

-76 NYFGNKITYRE
+76 NYFGNKVTYRE
-87 FFENIDKVAKAFY
+87 FFENIDKVAKAFL

-110 TIASLHTPET
+110 TIASMHTPET

-159 YFAMIQE
+159 YFTMIQE
-166 KGRIIEKKFPDI
+166 KGRIIEKEFPDI
-178 KTIILDVS
+178 ITIILDVS

-221 VVAKEMLYTKN
+221 VVAKKMLYTKN

-356 FSIEQEK
+356 LSIEQEK
-363 KVNSFLH
+363 KFNLFLH
-370 DKGYG
+370 DKGYS

-410 VNVKI
+410 VNMKI
-415 VNPKDGQEQKYDE
+415 VNPKNGQEQRY
-428 VGEVCFHA
+428 GEEGEICFHA
-436 PNIMS
+436 PNVMT
-441 GYFKNPKETDN
+441 GYFKNPQETDN
-452 IIKTHADNKK
+452 IIKTHADGKK

-467 DLGSVDQEG
+467 DLGSVSQEG

-483 IKKIYLTKGSDNNVY
+483 IKKIYVTMGSDNSVY

-517 CGTIVVPDQ
+517 CGVIVVPDQ
-526 EKIHVAIAFVRVKV
+526 EKIHVAVAFVRVKA
-540 GLEKETVRG
+540 GLDEERVREKNL
-549 KILEFARAHLPEHA
+549 KFARTHLPGHA
-563 IPKKIMLIEK
+563 VPQKIVLIEK

-585 KLEEKYQKEN
+585 KLEEKYREEF
-595 R
+595 

>member
-6 SRAEQSRAEQSR
+6 SRAEQ
-18 AEQSRAEQSR
+18 
-28 AELTGFPSI
+28 TGFPSI

-264 SYTTFDFRMNDI
+264 SYTTFNFRMNDI

-356 FSIEQEK
+356 LSIEQEK

-549 KILEFARAHLPEHA
+549 KVLEFARTHLPEHA

>member
-1 MRAEQ
+1 MISQTDRQTEH
-6 SRAEQSRAEQSR
+6 
-18 AEQSRAEQSR
+18 
-28 AELTGFPSI
+28 ELTGFPSI

-166 KGRIIEKKFPDI
+166 KGRIVEKKFPDI

-356 FSIEQEK
+356 LSIEQEK

>member
-1 MRAEQ
+1 M
-6 SRAEQSRAEQSR
+6 
-18 AEQSRAEQSR
+18 
-28 AELTGFPSI
+28 
-37 DKPWL
+37 
-42 KYYSEEAIQAELP
+42 P

-76 NYFGNKITYRE
+76 NYFGNRITYRE
-87 FFENIDKVAKAFY
+87 FFENVDKVAKAFY

-166 KGRIIEKKFPDI
+166 KGRIIEKEFPDI

-221 VVAKEMLYTKN
+221 VVAKEMLYTKS

-242 TTGIPKG
+242 TTGVPKG

-264 SYTTFDFRMNDI
+264 SHTTFDFRMGDS
-276 FMDMI
+276 FMDML

-297 ALGMESALWIDIEPN
+297 ALGMKTTLWIDIEPD
-312 KVVQAFNRIKPRHFV
+312 KVVQAFERIKPRHFV
-327 SGPVIVK
+327 SGPVIVNQ
-334 AMLENNI
+334 MLESNI

-356 FSIEQEK
+356 LSIEQEK
-363 KVNSFLH
+363 KVNSYLH
-370 DKGYG
+370 NKGYN

-394 MPGIYK
+394 MQGFYK

-410 VNVKI
+410 VNMKI
-415 VNPKDGQEQKYDE
+415 IDPENGQERKY
-428 VGEVCFHA
+428 GEEGEICFCA
-436 PNIMS
+436 PNIMV

-452 IIKTHADNKK
+452 IIKVHANGKK

-467 DLGSVDQEG
+467 DLGSVNQDG
-476 FLTFHGR
+476 FLRFQGR
-483 IKKIYLTKGSDNNVY
+483 IKKIYLTKGSDNSVY

-504 IENELIKNEEVLE
+504 IENVLSRHSAVDKCAVVGRLNGEKGYLVIAYVTLKSKDIGDNVEKELRQL
-517 CGTIVVPDQ
+517 CRQ
-526 EKIHVAIAFVRVKV
+526 ELKENSWPFEYHFVEKLPTTGAGKIDFRT
-540 GLEKETVRG
+540 LEKW
-549 KILEFARAHLPEHA
+549 A
-563 IPKKIMLIEK
+563 
-573 MPYTQSNKIDYK
+573 
-585 KLEEKYQKEN
+585 EN
-595 R
+595 SDSF

>member
-6 SRAEQSRAEQSR
+6 SRAEQ
-18 AEQSRAEQSR
+18 
-28 AELTGFPSI
+28 TGFPSI

-356 FSIEQEK
+356 LSIEQEK

-526 EKIHVAIAFVRVKV
+526 EKIHVAIAYVRVKV

-549 KILEFARAHLPEHA
+549 KVLEFARTHLPEHA